1 MEKNSNENMK
11 LLNNFDR
18 NMFGDNV
25 RIIMK
30 MKKMISIKEYS
41 WERYIIH

>member
-18 NMFGDNV
+18 
-25 RIIMK
+25 K
-30 MKKMISIKEYS
+30 MHYTLNFKLIENWGYFYS
-41 WERYIIH
+41 SVVVILI